1 VSPRPRP
8 ESLLLALV
16 GTALFFGGGFGCV
29 PDARGA
35 DFRPASVLSVPGNE
49 TSPLDW
55 YMAFTGKGAPGTVAA
70 ALPYALKA
78 PFGVSAR
85 LGVFVPEARHASQ
98 DARGC
103 IGFADRAS
111 SEDFRICIR
120 VFPLRLRIFSNLDGA
135 YPNFNGVFADCLPA
149 SHVELQLADDG
160 ATVTASYRCDPADTF
175 ATLLTAAS
183 RWRPSEKWDPFVSA
197 TGLAKGAQIGL
208 DNLLITSTDPG
219 IEADPDPEAVTAF
232 QTLTAFQ
239 RGLDSFYALESDA
252 PDRVTVAAG
261 IAGLAHDSLL
271 AAQLSLVPAFG
282 QTSGADKLLAKS
294 ESTQLRLLETLEAG
308 ATGETPEANAAE
320 KFQKGFLKLP
330 GLEANALEALATG
343 F

>member
-1 VSPRPRP
+1 MSPRPRQ

-16 GTALFFGGGFGCV
+16 GAALFLGGGFGCR
-29 PDARGA
+29 PDARGV
-35 DFRPASVLSVPGNE
+35 DFRPASVLSVPGDE

-55 YMAFTGKGAPGTVAA
+55 YMALSGKAEPGTVAA
-70 ALPYALKA
+70 ALPYAVNA
-78 PFGVSAR
+78 TFRVTAR

-111 SEDFRICIR
+111 SDDFRVCIR
-120 VFPLRLRIFSNLDGA
+120 VYPLRLRIFSNLDGT
-135 YPNFNGVFADCLPA
+135 YPNLSGVFADCLPA
-149 SHVELQLADDG
+149 SHVELQLTDDG
-160 ATVTASYRCDPADTF
+160 TTVTASYRCDPGDPF
-175 ATLLTAAS
+175 STLVTAAS
-183 RWRPSEKWDPFVSA
+183 RWRPSEQWDPFVSA
-197 TGLAKGAQIGL
+197 SNIAKGGQIGL
-208 DNLLITSTDPG
+208 DNLRIESTDPG
-219 IEADPDPEAVTAF
+219 VAADPEAITAF

-239 RGLDSFYALESDA
+239 LGLDSFYALESDA
-252 PDRVTVAAG
+252 PDSVTVAAG
-261 IAGLAHDSLL
+261 IAASAHDELL
-271 AAQLSLVPAFG
+271 TAEQGLDPAFG
-282 QTSGADKLLAKS
+282 RASGADKLLGKA

-308 ATGETPEANAAE
+308 ATE